1 MNNILPYCLLLF
13 AITCL
18 GGSIPLWKK
27 DQDERLMKY
36 LLAFSGSFLL
46 GITLLH
52 LIPEN
57 IEVLG
62 HHAGWL
68 ILSGFFLQQIIQRFT
83 HGMEHGHLHTHE
95 HRALPVLPV
104 FAGLGFHAFSEGIP
118 LGTTYSDHNTL
129 PSLYL
134 AVALHKLPEAMLIT
148 SAVLFSTKSK
158 SKASLSMM
166 LFATITPVASLLSY
180 YIGNRFDV
188 VADVI
193 TYCIPVVAG
202 SFLHIA
208 TTIFF
213 ESGTKSHEMNPK
225 KWMAILLGVGLAM
238 LTLINAHPH

>member
-1 MNNILPYCLLLF
+1 M
-13 AITCL
+13 
-18 GGSIPLWKK
+18 
-27 DQDERLMKY
+27 MKY

-46 GITLLH
+46 GITILH

-95 HRALPVLPV
+95 HQALHVLPV
-104 FAGLGFHAFSEGIP
+104 FFGLGFHAFSEGIP
-118 LGTTYSDHNTL
+118 LGTTYTDQNTL

-158 SKASLSMM
+158 NKAWLSMM

-180 YIGNRFDV
+180 YIGNQFNI
-188 VADVI
+188 VADIV

-213 ESGTKSHEMNPK
+213 ESGTKSHEMNSK
-225 KWMAILLGVGLAM
+225 KWLAILLGVGLAM
-238 LTLINAHPH
+238 LTLINAHTH